1 MVQVL
6 KMLDLPDELMLLLC
20 TKPKEARIHVDF
32 LGGLQPE
39 RLQQRINPAASW
51 THVVAFRPTGDSLTD
66 LNKPCTSL
74 QGKPVCSL
82 MCPQAC
88 TQNTVSLQIRCQRRQ
103 R

>member
-1 MVQVL
+1 MQVL

-51 THVVAFRPTGDSLTD
+51 THVVAFRPTGEKLAVRQHRV
-66 LNKPCTSL
+66 LHCKRKGR
-74 QGKPVCSL
+74 QK
-82 MCPQAC
+82 AY
-88 TQNTVSLQIRCQRRQ
+88 VSLIFPQSHSR
-103 R
+103 